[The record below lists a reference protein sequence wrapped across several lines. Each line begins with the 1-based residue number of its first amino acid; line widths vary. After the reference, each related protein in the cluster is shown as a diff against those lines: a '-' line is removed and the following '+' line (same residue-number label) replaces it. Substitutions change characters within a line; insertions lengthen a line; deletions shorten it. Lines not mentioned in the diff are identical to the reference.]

1 MASTVIEG
9 LRSSRAAGRS
19 TRPRSLE
26 APDAQRSRTR
36 WARLVAGTVVMLAS
50 MGGVWLLVQ
59 SQSSAIEVW
68 VARDR
73 LEAGTVLGDS
83 DVIVRSV
90 DSDSQ
95 LSAVGVDVAIVGR
108 TLRMAVP
115 AGSTL
120 VEGHFFS
127 GADDVGL
134 AQGQLAQ
141 VPIVFESGR
150 VPAVVKAN
158 DLLHLRVISSDGA
171 GSELFEQVPV
181 RLVERDERGGIFV
194 TVEVGLDEADRLL
207 SALAQGEAWA
217 AIVGRR

>member
-1 MASTVIEG
+1 MASTMIEG
-9 LRSSRAAGRS
+9 LKSNLGGRA
-19 TRPRSLE
+19 TRPRGLD

-59 SQSSAIEVW
+59 SQSSSVEVW
-68 VARDR
+68 MTRDR
-73 LEAGTVLGDS
+73 LEAGQVLTDG
-83 DVIVRSV
+83 DVIIRSV
-90 DSDSQ
+90 ESDSQ
-95 LSAVGVDVAIVGR
+95 LGAVGTDVAITGR

-127 GADDVGL
+127 GGDDIGI

-141 VPIVFESGR
+141 VPIVFEEGR
-150 VPAVVKAN
+150 VPSVVKVN
-158 DLLHLRVISSDGA
+158 DLLHLRVISREGA
-171 GSELFEQVPV
+171 ASELFEQVPV
-181 RLVERDERGGIFV
+181 RLVDRDERGGVFV

-207 SALAQGEAWA
+207 TALSQGEAWA